1 MPVIYH
7 GHTLTT
13 KIKFSDVLHTI
24 KEHAFVAIGLFASAL
39 TNNQIVAFIIAALLC
54 AFCYLGFDSLYA
66 LVHGRFAL
74 QLRSLGPQVHY
85 ESISRGV
92 IDTRD
97 VIYFLSV
104 ITLFI
109 MLTRTVLQSR
119 KWQK

>member
-1 MPVIYH
+1 M
-7 GHTLTT
+7 
-13 KIKFSDVLHTI
+13 
-24 KEHAFVAIGLFASAL
+24 
-39 TNNQIVAFIIAALLC
+39 AFIIAALLC